1 MKTLNIIKMVL
12 ILVMVVSTPLL
23 KQAKAE
29 TKDSITNNKKPIKI
43 IIYKIK
49 GIDCMT
55 DARMIEKQLYR
66 KKGIRYCE
74 MDYPRSSKIKIK
86 YDERKITKE
95 EIIKAIEGVESCE
108 DPKSKP
114 YKVLSLGQ

>member
-1 MKTLNIIKMVL
+1 MKTLNIIKMVF
-12 ILVMVVSTPLL
+12 IMAMVLSTPLL
-23 KQAKAE
+23 KQVKAE
-29 TKDSITNNKKPIKI
+29 TKGHTTINKKPVKI
-43 IIYKIK
+43 IVYKIK
-49 GIDCMT
+49 GIDCIT

-108 DPKSKP
+108 GPKSKP
-114 YKVLSLGQ
+114 YKVLSLEQ